1 MKFRVAP
8 SAPRKR
14 FHFNLSEFFLCV
26 CVLSWNFQ
34 VNLPGLSQLSGDFS
48 VEHSIFS
55 LVNVVC
61 SRDGVT
67 EKAIPRESFKLG
79 LG

>member
-8 SAPRKR
+8 SAPWAIP
-14 FHFNLSEFFLCV
+14 FQFVGVLCV
-26 CVLSWNFQ
+26 CVCFPGFFQ
-34 VNLPGLSQLSGDFS
+34 VNLPGLSQLFGDFW

-67 EKAIPRESFKLG
+67 KKAIPRGSFKLG